1 MKIRSG
7 SPKQETFSNHSP
19 KVKEPFDSNIACWAI
34 NCKQI
39 FFFKALFLKI
49 IKSEIHKLTPWEIS
63 QNLGLH
69 FLATIII

>member
-19 KVKEPFDSNIACWAI
+19 KVKEPLDSNIACWAI

-39 FFFKALFLKI
+39 FFLKPY
-49 IKSEIHKLTPWEIS
+49 SS
-63 QNLGLH
+63 R
-69 FLATIII
+69 